1 MDKEYIIR
9 SFGKMPEAAIQLALT
24 DFGLF
29 LNVFAAGRRQQIR
42 WSKQGGRRKAA
53 KLARA

>member
-9 SFGKMPEAAIQLALT
+9 SFGKMPEAAIRLAIENES
-24 DFGLF
+24 LF
-29 LNVFAAGRRQQIR
+29 HAVFSAGRRSQ
-42 WSKQGGRRKAA
+42 RRRDQRR